1 MTGFVYSSLALI
13 SLGFAWFLIARSTKT
28 ISSEFCA
35 FLVQL
40 VGIPFLVFMIP
51 FTDNNLDGKS
61 LTQIVLVGIFESF
74 VMIALFYAMKV
85 GNSGI
90 VLPIT
95 DGYALITSILGIA
108 LLGEKS
114 TTTKLLGLLILV
126 LGIFFLSINLS
137 KRIELNK
144 GVLWAFVTALGNGL
158 FFFFVG
164 LLSDNASWL
173 VVALGIRI
181 TITITFIPILFLRKV
196 KIKKE
201 LKNIQWF
208 ILAPGAVL
216 DAIGFSLYNLALARS
231 DVGYSTLMISGQS
244 VIIVILSY
252 FVSKEKVTKLQIAG
266 LMLALAGLLLIQ
278 L

>member
-208 ILAPGAVL
+208 ILAPGAV
-216 DAIGFSLYNLALARS
+216 
-231 DVGYSTLMISGQS
+231 
-244 VIIVILSY
+244 
-252 FVSKEKVTKLQIAG
+252 
-266 LMLALAGLLLIQ
+266 
-278 L
+278 